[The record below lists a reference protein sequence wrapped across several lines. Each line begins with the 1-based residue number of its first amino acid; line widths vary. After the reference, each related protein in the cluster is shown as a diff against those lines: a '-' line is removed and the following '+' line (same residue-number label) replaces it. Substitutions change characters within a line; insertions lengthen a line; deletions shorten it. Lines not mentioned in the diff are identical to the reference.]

1 MDYREVQPHD
11 YEVLNAQLKAI
22 FEMLEILIANM
33 EIKDGSDALGYDFSY
48 AEVLFRN
55 ETPTTRYM
63 KYLDK
68 WAESIA
74 NRQSK

>member
-22 FEMLEILIANM
+22 FEMLQILIANM
-33 EIKDGSDALGYDFSY
+33 EIRDGSDALGYDFSY

-63 KYLDK
+63 NYLDR
-68 WAESIA
+68 WAKTINSK
-74 NRQSK
+74 QSK